1 MFGIFDK
8 EKLKSRK
15 ERRRM
20 DNFNF
25 EIQKKEERRAILE
38 AEIEKIDE
46 DISKLRDQV
55 RGLMRKIQWR
65 TLAK

>member
-1 MFGIFDK
+1 MFGFNK

-38 AEIEKIDE
+38 LEIENIDKQ
-46 DISKLRDQV
+46 ISSLRDQV
-55 RGLMRKIQWR
+55 RGLMRKMQWR
-65 TLAK
+65 TSAK